1 MEKQK
6 SNSSL
11 KAVIIIL
18 SILLVGSLA
27 WMYKMST
34 DSEKT
39 EKTLLTEK
47 EQLIEDLK
55 AQKASYDTAIAENTG
70 LKGDLEAERA
80 KIVELLSEVEKS
92 KGDAKSLQKYK
103 NLYIKLKR
111 DHDQL
116 IADNNRLKEEN
127 GTLTTQR
134 DSTRGALDE
143 SKRFN
148 DTLSVQN
155 EKLSKTVEKAQK
167 LSIVNLHTQPYKER
181 SSGKLIQTDKARRV
195 DVIRISFTIASNEVA
210 PAGDKSYY
218 VQVIDPKNNVA
229 GEKKT
234 EAFDGYSLTYSFIT
248 TAAYQG
254 KTLDVNETIKGQDF
268 EKGLYH
274 VNVFDKGTLVANTT
288 FTLK

>member
-47 EQLIEDLK
+47 DQLIEDLK
-55 AQKASYDTAIAENTG
+55 AQKASYDAAIADNTG

-80 KIVELLSEVEKS
+80 KIVELLAEVEKS

-116 IADNNRLKEEN
+116 IADNNKLKEEN
-127 GTLTTQR
+127 GVLTTQR

-195 DVIRISFTIASNEVA
+195 DVIKISFTIASNEVA
-210 PAGDKSYY
+210 PTGDKSYY

-248 TAAYQG
+248 TASYQG

-268 EKGLYH
+268 EKGLYT

>member
-18 SILLVGSLA
+18 SILLVGSLT

-55 AQKASYDTAIAENTG
+55 AQKASYDAAIADNTG

-80 KIVELLSEVEKS
+80 KIVELLAEVEKS

-103 NLYIKLKR
+103 NLYVKLKR

-116 IADNNRLKEEN
+116 IADNNKLKEEN
-127 GTLTTQR
+127 GVLTTQR

-195 DVIRISFTIASNEVA
+195 DVIKISFTIASNEVA
-210 PAGDKSYY
+210 PTGDKSYY

-248 TAAYQG
+248 TASYQG

-268 EKGLYH
+268 EKGLYT

>member
-80 KIVELLSEVEKS
+80 KIVELLAEVEKS

-116 IADNNRLKEEN
+116 IAENNKLKEEN

-210 PAGDKSYY
+210 PTGDKSYY

-254 KTLDVNETIKGQDF
+254 KTLDVNETIKGEDF
-268 EKGLYH
+268 AKGLYT